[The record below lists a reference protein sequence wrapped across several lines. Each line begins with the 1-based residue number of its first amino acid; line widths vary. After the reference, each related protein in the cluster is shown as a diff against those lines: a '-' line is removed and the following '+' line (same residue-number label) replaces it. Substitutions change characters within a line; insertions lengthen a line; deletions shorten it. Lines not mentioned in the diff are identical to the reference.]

1 MVGGVA
7 GAADGGGGDGGGG
20 QDHEGWSEACN
31 VGRGRGRGGRGRGR
45 RGGGG
50 ERRDMVTATDAVGMR
65 VQSAWKL

>member
-50 ERRDMVTATDAVGMR
+50 ERRDMVTGNISKENT
-65 VQSAWKL
+65 KL